1 MHRRGGKRIRMDDPP
16 PEYVNPMT
24 PATPMT
30 DYGGQSVHEPDTPAT
45 PNYSGFNIGAVANS
59 TVAPL
64 ELPRD
69 EAEESRFSEPPHV
82 EEEEPRSPSPAPTK
96 RVTRSRGRRGD
107 GTYPGRLAESPPPAP
122 LRKRGRGAG
131 RARGRGR
138 GAAVPPSYS
147 PPPVLL
153 PGDDENSL
161 YNILRFNKSSI
172 NVSYPYSMVILVL
185 CPLAH

>member
-30 DYGGQSVHEPDTPAT
+30 EYGGQSVHEPETPG
-45 PNYSGFNIGAVANS
+45 YSGFNVGAGTVANS
-59 TVAPL
+59 TAM
-64 ELPRD
+64 
-69 EAEESRFSEPPHV
+69 EPPR
-82 EEEEPRSPSPAPTK
+82 EEPEELHHEDEENRSPSPTPTK

-107 GTYPGRLAESPPPAP
+107 GGFPGRLAESPPPPP
-122 LRKRGRGAG
+122 LRRRGRGG
-131 RARGRGR
+131 RGRGRGR
-138 GAAVPPSYS
+138 GAAPPPAYS

-161 YNILRFNKSSI
+161 YNILRFNKTAI
-172 NVSYPYSMVILVL
+172 NVSFFKLYTISGW
-185 CPLAH
+185 

>member
-30 DYGGQSVHEPDTPAT
+30 DHGGQSVHEPETPAMPATPAT
-45 PNYSGFNIGAVANS
+45 PNYSGFNAGAVANS
-59 TVAPL
+59 TAVLVEP
-64 ELPRD
+64 PRD
-69 EAEESRFSEPPHV
+69 EAEESRHSEPAPYL
-82 EEEEPRSPSPAPTK
+82 EEEEPRSPSPTPTK

-107 GTYPGRLAESPPPAP
+107 AAYPGRLAESPPPPP
-122 LRKRGRGAG
+122 LRKRGRGG
-131 RARGRGR
+131 GRGRGR
-138 GAAVPPSYS
+138 GRAALPPAYS

-161 YNILRFNKSSI
+161 YNILRFNKISI
-172 NVSYPYSMVILVL
+172 NVR
-185 CPLAH
+185 CFKC

>member
-30 DYGGQSVHEPDTPAT
+30 DYGGQSIHEPETPNV
-45 PNYSGFNIGAVANS
+45 NYSGFNVGAVANS
-59 TVAPL
+59 TAT
-64 ELPRD
+64 EHPRE
-69 EAEESRFSEPPHV
+69 EAEESHH
-82 EEEEPRSPSPAPTK
+82 EEEEPRSPSPTPTK

-107 GTYPGRLAESPPPAP
+107 GGFVGRLAESPPPPP
-122 LRKRGRGAG
+122 LRRRGRGG
-131 RARGRGR
+131 RGRGR
-138 GAAVPPSYS
+138 GRGTAPPPAYS

-161 YNILRFNKSSI
+161 YNILRFNKTAI
-172 NVSYPYSMVILVL
+172 NVSYTHCNKTLFYLLITQPQY
-185 CPLAH
+185 CY